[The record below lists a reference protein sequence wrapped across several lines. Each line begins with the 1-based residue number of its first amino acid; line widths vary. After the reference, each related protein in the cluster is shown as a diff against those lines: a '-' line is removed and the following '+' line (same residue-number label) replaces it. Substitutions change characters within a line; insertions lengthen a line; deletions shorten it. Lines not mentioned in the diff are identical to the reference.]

1 MSLWLEKIPPSER
14 HSSIEHD
21 NVQMRGLKFILTRS
35 VWLLFGTALLLLVF
49 TLGLLVYNA
58 WRYVD
63 RIEPIQQ
70 HLHYLNAIEMTDLA
84 LRTQLVGL
92 LESEDEYLD
101 PGKLDN
107 LREQIRELLESD
119 ANLLETTP
127 REIDQ
132 ALKQLDAFDG
142 RSRHMIDEAIYAM
155 RIALSRE
162 FVAHQSMVVAFQ
174 AEARRGLRISIGL
187 AAGMLV
193 ISALLWVMVRQRL
206 LTPLYRLTNQMTL
219 LGKRDYSELQIDNAD
234 PLLYPMIERFNHMTQ
249 RLRKLEQIH
258 QQRHE
263 SLNAEVRSATYMLL
277 QQQYRLAQ
285 AERLGA
291 VGELA
296 AGIAHELRNPLTSV
310 QMALDNLRRD
320 MREPEIIGRIDMIT
334 GEIRRV
340 TRQLNQHL
348 DQVRQRPEKPVVLDI
363 GEEIENL
370 VSVAAYQLHEN
381 IAIHFEVEE
390 RLTCLLPP
398 SRLRQALLNL
408 ILNAGQI
415 LADTPSEIMIKACR
429 KDETLELTVA
439 DTGPGFPPIV
449 LEEGA
454 QPFRSWRVG
463 GTGLGLVMVR
473 RFTSDLGGKLQLR
486 NRDEGG
492 ACVTISVPCNQT
504 DG

>member
-1 MSLWLEKIPPSER
+1 
-14 HSSIEHD
+14 
-21 NVQMRGLKFILTRS
+21 MRGLKFILTRS

-49 TLGLLVYNA
+49 TMGLLVYNA

-70 HLHYLNAIEMTDLA
+70 HLHYLNAIEMTDLE
-84 LRTQLVGL
+84 LRTQLVSL
-92 LESEDEYLD
+92 LESDGDYLD
-101 PGKLDN
+101 PGKLVN
-107 LREQIRELLESD
+107 LREQLSELLESD
-119 ANLLETTP
+119 ANLVETTP
-127 REIDQ
+127 DEIAR
-132 ALKQLDAFDG
+132 ALKQFDVFDG
-142 RSRHMIDEAIYAM
+142 RSRYMLDEAIYAM

-174 AEARRGLRISIGL
+174 AEAQRGLRISIAL
-187 AAGMLV
+187 ASGMLV
-193 ISALLWVMVRQRL
+193 ISALLWAMVRQRI

-219 LGKRDYSELQIDNAD
+219 LGQRDYSELQVDNVD
-234 PLLYPMIERFNHMTQ
+234 PLLYPMIEKYNRMTQ

-258 QQRHE
+258 QQRHAT
-263 SLNAEVRSATYMLL
+263 LTAEVRNATYMLL

-296 AGIAHELRNPLTSV
+296 AGIAHDLRNPLTSV

-320 MREPEIIGRIDMIT
+320 MREPEIIGRIDIIT
-334 GEIRRV
+334 DEIKRV

-348 DQVRQRPEKPVVLDI
+348 DQVRQRPEKPVAVNI
-363 GEEIENL
+363 GDEIENL
-370 VSVAAYQLHEN
+370 ASLAAYQLSEN
-381 IAIHFEVEE
+381 ISIRFEVDEQ
-390 RLTCLLPP
+390 LICLLPH

-408 ILNAGQI
+408 ILNAGQV
-415 LADTPSEIMIKACR
+415 LGDTPGEIIIQACR
-429 KDETLELTVA
+429 KDDTLELTVT
-439 DTGPGFPPIV
+439 DSGPGFPPMM
-449 LEEGA
+449 LEGGV
-454 QPFRSWRVG
+454 QPFRSGRVG

-473 RFTSDLGGKLQLR
+473 RFTSDLGGELQLR

-492 ACVTISVPCNQT
+492 ACVTIRLPCTQT

>member
-1 MSLWLEKIPPSER
+1 MSLWLDKILLSER
-14 HSSIEHD
+14 HSSNEHD
-21 NVQMRGLKFILTRS
+21 YIQMRGLKFILTRS

-70 HLHYLNAIEMTDLA
+70 HLRYLNAIEMTDLE
-84 LRTQLVGL
+84 LRTQLVSL
-92 LESEDEYLD
+92 LESEGGYLD
-101 PGKLDN
+101 PGKLKN

-119 ANLLETTP
+119 ANLLESTP
-127 REIDQ
+127 EEIDL
-132 ALKQLDAFDG
+132 ALKQFDVFDG
-142 RSRHMIDEAIYAM
+142 RSRYMLDEAIYAM

-162 FVAHQSMVVAFQ
+162 FVAHQSMVVTFQ
-174 AEARRGLRISIGL
+174 AEAQRGLRISIGL
-187 AAGMLV
+187 ATGMLI
-193 ISALLWVMVRQRL
+193 ISVLLWAMARQRL
-206 LTPLYRLTNQMTL
+206 LTPLNRLANQMTL
-219 LGKRDYSELQIDNAD
+219 LGQRDYSELQMDNVD
-234 PLLYPMIERFNHMTQ
+234 PLLYPMIEKYNRMTQ

-258 QQRHE
+258 QQRHAN
-263 SLNAEVRSATYMLL
+263 LTAEVRSATYMLL

-296 AGIAHELRNPLTSV
+296 AGIAHDLRNPLTSV

-320 MREPEIIGRIDMIT
+320 MQEPEIIGRIDIIT
-334 GEIRRV
+334 DEIKRI

-348 DQVRQRPEKPVVLDI
+348 DQVRQRPEKPVVVDV
-363 GEEIENL
+363 GEVIENL
-370 VSVAAYQLHEN
+370 VSLAAYQLHEN

-390 RLTCLLPP
+390 QLTCLLPH

-415 LADTPSEIMIKACR
+415 LGDTPGEIMIEACR
-429 KDETLELTVA
+429 KDDTLELTVA
-439 DTGPGFPPIV
+439 DSGPGFPPMM
-449 LEEGA
+449 LEEGV
-454 QPFRSWRVG
+454 QPFRSSRVG

-473 RFTSDLGGKLQLR
+473 RFTRDLGGELQIR

-492 ACVTISVPCNQT
+492 ACVTIRLPYNQT